1 MFKKTLLTLAAA
13 LGFSQVGASQ
23 QVTGDIAPPATTNQ
37 LLDRLKDQTTPVL
50 RDDLVVYPRHEYDV
64 IR

>member
-1 MFKKTLLTLAAA
+1 MFKKTLLALAAA
-13 LGFSQVGASQ
+13 LGFSQVGTSQ
-23 QVTGDIAPPATTNQ
+23 QVTSDPPATTNQ

-50 RDDLVVYPRHEYDV
+50 RNDLAVYPRQEYDV

>member
-13 LGFSQVGASQ
+13 LGFSQVGTSQ
-23 QVTGDIAPPATTNQ
+23 QVTGDTAPPVTTNQ

-50 RDDLVVYPRHEYDV
+50 RDDLVVYHRQFFT
-64 IR
+64 